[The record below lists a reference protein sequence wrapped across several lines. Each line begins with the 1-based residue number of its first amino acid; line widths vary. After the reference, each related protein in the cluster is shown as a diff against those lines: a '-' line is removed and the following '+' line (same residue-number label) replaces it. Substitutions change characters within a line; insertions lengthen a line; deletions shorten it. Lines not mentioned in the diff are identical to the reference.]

1 MTMAQYRL
9 DSLKE
14 GRAEGRAEGRQEK
27 DTENVLN
34 IWHLGKTVEEI
45 SVLLRLDKDYIESII
60 KAAEK

>member
-14 GRAEGRAEGRQEK
+14 GRQER
-27 DTENVLN
+27 DVENVLN

-45 SVLLRLDKDYIESII
+45 SVLLRLDKEYIESII